1 MEASQIQHDE
11 PRRLV
16 MSAPTP
22 LRQDFDAPQ
31 VRGLA
36 RKTKDGPQARRLLA
50 LAAIYDGAT
59 RSEAAKIGGVG
70 LQIIRGWGLRFN
82 ARGPDGLLD
91 GKSTGQPSKLNDTQ
105 RQAIAG
111 MIESGPIPALHGV
124 VRWRLID
131 LAQWIFEEFRIT
143 IAKQT
148 LSRELRAMGY
158 RKLSARPRHHAQ
170 AEGAIGAFKKTSPR
184 AREALARKR
193 ALARDTIKSWFAD
206 EAGTGQKNKI
216 TRRWAKR
223 GTRPSA
229 PRDQRTASTYI
240 FGAVCPKEGKGAA
253 LIMPA

>member
-1 MEASQIQHDE
+1 MEASQIQEGE

-22 LRQDFDAPQ
+22 LRQDCDAPQ

-59 RSEAAKIGGVG
+59 RTEAAKIGGVG
-70 LQIIRGWGLRFN
+70 LQIIPDRGVRFN
-82 ARGPDGLLD
+82 ARGPAGLLD
-91 GKSTGQPSKLNDTQ
+91 GHSTGQPCKVHYTQ
-105 RQAIAG
+105 RQAVAG
-111 MIESGPIPALHGV
+111 MSGSGPIPAVHGV

-131 LAQWIFEEFRIT
+131 LDFEEFRIT

-170 AEGAIGAFKKTSPR
+170 AAGAIEDFKKTSPCAWR
-184 AREALARKR
+184 
-193 ALARDTIKSWFAD
+193 
-206 EAGTGQKNKI
+206 Q
-216 TRRWAKR
+216 
-223 GTRPSA
+223 
-229 PRDQRTASTYI
+229 
-240 FGAVCPKEGKGAA
+240 
-253 LIMPA
+253 